1 MKYQQGERHAV
12 DDEEFEGQGSLSREI
27 PFQRGRVKRVE
38 KVSTFAPLPL
48 RLFTS
53 FLIVPL
59 LFFTVPT
66 LPLFI
71 LSS

>member
-1 MKYQQGERHAV
+1 MLFV
-12 DDEEFEGQGSLSREI
+12 NDEEDDGKAEGQGSLSREI

-38 KVSTFAPLPL
+38 KVSTFAPLPV

-59 LFFTVPT
+59 LS
-66 LPLFI
+66 LLFQHYLFSYLLI
-71 LSS
+71 A